1 MASETRSS
9 SSKRKILL
17 LINVALLAAGDIG
30 SPLIM
35 RLYFIHGG
43 KRVWLSAWLETAGWP
58 FMFVP
63 LLISYFHRR
72 KTEGPNAKVVFI
84 SRRVFCFSAAL
95 GIITGLDN
103 YLYTGGVAKLPVS
116 TTTLIFAT
124 QLGFC
129 ALFGFIL
136 VNQKITPYSINAIVL
151 LTAGAGVLA
160 LNRSSDRPKG
170 VSKKG
175 YVIGYFMSLSGSIL
189 YGIILPLIELTY
201 KKAKQAIT
209 YTLVMEIQL
218 VMCFFATAF
227 CTVGML
233 VNRDF
238 QVFFTF
244 PHSSFLSFFFFLHL
258 TLAS

>member
-17 LINVALLAAGDIG
+17 LVNVALLAAGDIG

-170 VSKKG
+170 VTKKG

-218 VMCFFATAF
+218 VMCFFATTF

-238 QVFFTF
+238 QVFLPF
-244 PHSSFLSFFFFLHL
+244 PTLLFFFFLFF
-258 TLAS
+258 SI